1 MKPTPLSLI
10 AEACSG
16 ELNSHAH
23 ATAQANAMG
32 FFVDS
37 RTVAPGQVFVAIPG
51 ERVDGHSY
59 AASAVREGAVAAL
72 VNQEIAGIPCIV
84 VQDTVIALG
93 QIARWYRQEVVEA
106 TVVGVTGS
114 SGKTT
119 TKDLIAD
126 VLESF
131 GHDHVVAA
139 RGSFNTE
146 VGVPL
151 TILEADEE
159 TRFLVLEM
167 GMRGLGHI
175 AYLADIAQPD
185 IGVVLNV
192 GSAHVG
198 MMDGPGDIA
207 VAKGELI
214 ESLSGTGYAILNADD
229 PQVTAMA
236 SRTHARVVRFGTDD
250 LANVSANNI
259 HLDASGRPSFDLT
272 VDGGDAQSVALNLH
286 GEHFV
291 ESALA
296 AAAVGYVCGVDSAKI
311 AQQLSNAHPR
321 SPWRMEVTTTDNGV
335 TVISDVYNANPES
348 MRAALKAL
356 RSMAGSGRTWAVLG
370 EMRELGESSRDQHD
384 AIGRLAVR
392 LDISRLVCVGEATKV
407 MHLAASNE
415 GSWGEESAWVP
426 DIDAAIALLDAQVR
440 PGDIVLVKASRSVGL
455 EAIADHLLGQNRR
468 SA

>member
-1 MKPTPLSLI
+1 VKPTPLSLI
-10 AEACSG
+10 AAVCSG
-16 ELNSHAH
+16 ALNESARVLEG
-23 ATAQANAMG
+23 ANATG

-37 RTVAPGQVFVAIPG
+37 RAVSSGQVFVAIPG

-59 AASAVREGAVAAL
+59 AASAVRDGAIAAL
-72 VNQEIAGIPCIV
+72 VSDEVEGIPCIV
-84 VQDTVIALG
+84 VQDTVEALG
-93 QIARWYRQEVVEA
+93 RIAQWYRREVLQA

-119 TKDLIAD
+119 TKDLIAE
-126 VLESF
+126 VLE
-131 GHDHVVAA
+131 GCGEGVVVAA

-167 GMRGLGHI
+167 GMRGLRHI
-175 AYLADIAQPD
+175 AYLAHIAQPD

-198 MMDGPGDIA
+198 MMNSPDDIA
-207 VAKGELI
+207 VAKGELL
-214 ESLSGTGYAILNADD
+214 EALTEQGYAIVNADD
-229 PQVTAMA
+229 PQVSAMTN
-236 SRTHARVVRFGTDD
+236 RTSAHVVRFGADE
-250 LANVSANNI
+250 SADVTASNI
-259 HLDASGRPSFDLT
+259 RLDSLGKPSFDLT
-272 VDGGDAQSVALNLH
+272 IAGDDAQRVSLQLH

-296 AAAVGYVCGVDSAKI
+296 AASVGYVCGMDSALI
-311 AQQLSNAHPR
+311 AQRLSGAVSR
-321 SPWRMEVTTTDNGV
+321 SPWRMEVTSTDDGV

-356 RSMAGSGRTWAVLG
+356 RSMAGGGRTWAVLG
-370 EMRELGESSRDQHD
+370 EMRELGDSSLDQHD

-392 LDISRLVCVGEATKV
+392 LDISRLVCIGQATKV

-415 GSWGEESAWVP
+415 GSWGEESTWVP
-426 DIDAAIALLDAQVR
+426 DTDAAIELLDVQVQ
-440 PGDIVLVKASRSVGL
+440 PGDVVLVKASRSVGL
-455 EAIADHLLGQNRR
+455 EVVADHLLGRR